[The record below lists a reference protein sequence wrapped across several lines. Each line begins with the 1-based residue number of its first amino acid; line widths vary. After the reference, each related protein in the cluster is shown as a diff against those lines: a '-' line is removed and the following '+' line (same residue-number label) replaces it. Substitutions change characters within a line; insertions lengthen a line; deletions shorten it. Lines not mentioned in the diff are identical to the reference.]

1 MKILLLSDIPPC
13 ENLTAGLVLSALVR
27 FVPKGSICFYIVL
40 NPIIDIK
47 LNPEFANIP
56 MRLETKPNENWNFL
70 PQRRGLNKLSRLI
83 TFAGEKVNEQFIVSK
98 RIKDAIEFGKSQ
110 NVDRVWAVLQGQTTI
125 RMAEAVAKGLEV
137 PLHTHVWDPFS
148 WWADAHALDRV
159 TKNRVQKQF
168 NKAIKASQFVATAS
182 KPMAELYHSE
192 FGVNSV
198 PVIASHPIELAKSPV
213 TELTNDEGILIG
225 MAGQFYA
232 SKEWECLIKML
243 ECSNWRLN
251 NKKVKLIVL
260 GPQKPPGEYLDT
272 NVKYLGWKDQ
282 KDAAYI
288 LSLCDILYCPYPFDK
303 KLKEVSTFSFPSKFV
318 LYLAAG
324 RPIVFHGPDY
334 ASPTKYIADKQCGV
348 VVGSLLPTTLYNTL
362 ENLINDR
369 TLYSNCAKKAQT
381 AFINDFTLNSLREC
395 FARFIG
401 CDELVGDLE
410 NNQHYLSSED
420 NKFKEIEHRISNR
433 KYSSFSYVAHGKL
446 ILAKRNIVKTR
457 EWLRKK
463 VVSRIPPFKRFYL
476 EIDYYNREVKR
487 LNKIIMFQNG
497 KVVDKPELLII
508 TQSKL
513 WIDGLG
519 DEFDRAKYIII
530 LSESN
535 SIECL
540 IRKFLLIDYD
550 ISIVY
555 FDSNISIDIEILKS
569 EFKKIGKKIGI
580 IFDSNNN
587 LESFMKKEAH
597 EDIEYLVKK

>member
-519 DEFDRAKYIII
+519 DEFD
-530 LSESN
+530 
-535 SIECL
+535 
-540 IRKFLLIDYD
+540 
-550 ISIVY
+550 
-555 FDSNISIDIEILKS
+555 
-569 EFKKIGKKIGI
+569 
-580 IFDSNNN
+580 
-587 LESFMKKEAH
+587 
-597 EDIEYLVKK
+597 

>member
-27 FVPKGSICFYIVL
+27 FVPKESICFYIVL

-420 NKFKEIEHRISNR
+420 SKFKEIEHRISNR

-446 ILAKRNIVKTR
+446 MLAKRNIVKTR

-476 EIDYYNREVKR
+476 EIDYYNQEVKR

-497 KVVDKPELLII
+497 KVVDNPELLII

-550 ISIVY
+550 ISTVY
-555 FDSNISIDIEILKS
+555 FDSNISIDIEILKG
-569 EFKKIGKKIGI
+569 ELKKIGKKIGI

-587 LESFMKKEAH
+587 LESFMKNKAH
-597 EDIEYLVKK
+597 EDIEYLVRK

>member
-27 FVPKGSICFYIVL
+27 FVPKESICFYIVL

-168 NKAIKASQFVATAS
+168 NKTIKASQFVATAS

-198 PVIASHPIELAKSPV
+198 PVIASHPIELAKTPV

-369 TLYSNCAKKAQT
+369 MLYSNCAKKAQE

-420 NKFKEIEHRISNR
+420 SKFKEIEHMISNR

-463 VVSRIPPFKRFYL
+463 IVSRIPPFKRFYL
-476 EIDYYNREVKR
+476 EIDYYNQEVKR

-497 KVVDKPELLII
+497 EVVDKPESLII
-508 TQSKL
+508 TKSKL

-519 DEFDRAKYIII
+519 DEFDRTKYIII
-530 LSESN
+530 LSENN

-550 ISIVY
+550 ISTVY
-555 FDSNISIDIEILKS
+555 FDSNTS
-569 EFKKIGKKIGI
+569 
-580 IFDSNNN
+580 
-587 LESFMKKEAH
+587 
-597 EDIEYLVKK
+597 

>member
-27 FVPKGSICFYIVL
+27 FVPKESICFYIVL

-168 NKAIKASQFVATAS
+168 NKTIKASQFVATAS

-198 PVIASHPIELAKSPV
+198 PVIASHPIELAKTPV

-369 TLYSNCAKKAQT
+369 MLYSNCAKKAQE

-420 NKFKEIEHRISNR
+420 SKFKEIEHMISNR

-463 VVSRIPPFKRFYL
+463 IVSRIPPFKRFYL
-476 EIDYYNREVKR
+476 EIDYYNQEVKR

-497 KVVDKPELLII
+497 EVVDKPESLII
-508 TQSKL
+508 TKSKL

-519 DEFDRAKYIII
+519 D
-530 LSESN
+530 
-535 SIECL
+535 
-540 IRKFLLIDYD
+540 
-550 ISIVY
+550 
-555 FDSNISIDIEILKS
+555 
-569 EFKKIGKKIGI
+569 
-580 IFDSNNN
+580 
-587 LESFMKKEAH
+587 
-597 EDIEYLVKK
+597 

>member
-27 FVPKGSICFYIVL
+27 FVPKESICFYIVS

-56 MRLETKPNENWNFL
+56 MMVETKPNENWNFL

-83 TFAGEKVNEQFIVSK
+83 TFAGEKVNEQFVVSK
-98 RIKDAIEFGKSQ
+98 RVKDAIEFGKSQ

-334 ASPTKYIADKQCGV
+334 ASPTKYIADKHCGV

-369 TLYSNCAKKAQT
+369 MLYSNCAQKAQE

-401 CDELVGDLE
+401 CAELVGDLE
-410 NNQHYLSSED
+410 YNQHYLSSED
-420 NKFKEIEHRISNR
+420 SKFKEIEHRIANR
-433 KYSSFSYVAHGKL
+433 KYSSFSYVAHNKL
-446 ILAKRNIVKTR
+446 ILAKEYIFKTR

-463 VVSRIPPFKRFYL
+463 VVSRMPPFKRFYL
-476 EIDYYNREVKR
+476 EIDYYNQEVKR

-497 KVVDKPELLII
+497 KVSGKPELLII

-519 DEFDRAKYIII
+519 DEFDRTKYI
-530 LSESN
+530 
-535 SIECL
+535 
-540 IRKFLLIDYD
+540 
-550 ISIVY
+550 
-555 FDSNISIDIEILKS
+555 
-569 EFKKIGKKIGI
+569 
-580 IFDSNNN
+580 
-587 LESFMKKEAH
+587 
-597 EDIEYLVKK
+597 